1 MRLYQTLTLA
11 CTSLMISACAS
22 VAPVRDANNV
32 NDKVRF
38 NMDGRFSVQYVEK
51 NTDKNL
57 TGKMQWEETGR
68 ATDIILASPIGTAMA
83 SLHVTRNEA
92 VLKTSSGEMY
102 SEKTPEELLYRA
114 LGYEL
119 PFSNL
124 RQMVGTA
131 NQPLAD
137 ALSIDGWDVK
147 ILQRFNNYNNLAKK
161 LLISR
166 QDPTPVTMTLF
177 IDERSDAPDS
187 K

>member
-1 MRLYQTLTLA
+1 
-11 CTSLMISACAS
+11 
-22 VAPVRDANNV
+22 
-32 NDKVRF
+32 
-38 NMDGRFSVQYVEK
+38 
-51 NTDKNL
+51 
-57 TGKMQWEETGR
+57 
-68 ATDIILASPIGTAMA
+68 
-83 SLHVTRNEA
+83 
-92 VLKTSSGEMY
+92 
-102 SEKTPEELLYRA
+102 
-114 LGYEL
+114 
-119 PFSNL
+119 
-124 RQMVGTA
+124 MVGTA